1 MSNNEFE
8 FGQNPEYDGML
19 AWRHAKTLTRYRE
32 LRKEQTEMDVSKY
45 RCFFA
50 FSREQLVQGQKS
62 IGLKEGER
70 LVSFGCGGYGT
81 EDGVRQMFARLE
93 EIESRIKTE
102 CDPQEVYCY
111 EFNNHESFLSF
122 DGDVDAIRLVKGIF
136 GLETALKIKRFSA
149 FYSLESLFKT
159 EENKSDNSERNHA
172 ADNYS
177 TEKPV

>member
-1 MSNNEFE
+1 MNNNEFE
-8 FGQNPEYDGML
+8 FEQNPEYDGMI
-19 AWRHAKTLTRYRE
+19 AWRHAKTLKRYRE

-81 EDGVRQMFARLE
+81 AEGVRQMFARLE
-93 EIESRIKTE
+93 EIESLIRAE

-111 EFNNHESFLSF
+111 EFNNHESFLAF

-136 GLETALKIKRFSA
+136 GLETALKVKRFSA
-149 FYSLESLFKT
+149 FYPLENLFKT
-159 EENKSDNSERNHA
+159 EENKSDNSDENPA
-172 ADNYS
+172 AENYS

>member
-8 FGQNPEYDGML
+8 FEQNPEYDGML
-19 AWRHAKTLTRYRE
+19 AWRHAKTLKRYRE

-81 EDGVRQMFARLE
+81 EEGVKQMFARLE
-93 EIESRIKTE
+93 EIENQIKTE
-102 CDPQEVYCY
+102 CDAQEVYCY
-111 EFNNHESFLSF
+111 EFNNHESFLAF

-159 EENKSDNSERNHA
+159 DENKSDNSESNHA
-172 ADNYS
+172 AENYS
-177 TEKPV
+177 AEKPV